1 MPTFDGFKGNNGFLV
16 TIREEETQRSKTIAK
31 EYSTIIPLLL
41 VSAATS

>member
-31 EYSTIIPLLL
+31 EYSTSYYHTLI
-41 VSAATS
+41 TC